1 MPVQSEECRVQ
12 NERHRPSRHRSLSPL
27 SSFRSIF
34 SLRSQRPLRL
44 ILFVF
49 VILAAAGP
57 LRAGIGMGTIEED
70 PETRKAKVRQQV
82 EGWYKDGMKARA
94 AGNLSDAVKFLK
106 WAASTRCDTEFPE
119 LAFNELKAISEDA
132 KKELEVARQLAGG
145 EDPAVGL
152 DELKR
157 ITRIYSGL
165 GVAKD
170 AGALAR
176 QLEAD
181 PSFQAKVK
189 AGRLAGDLKKAEA
202 LEAQAEAIV
211 RPPATEKPPAVD
223 PAPAGKAPGV
233 ITAAVKP
240 KEMTEAERK
249 IARLDLLGQAYEA
262 YGRIAQQG
270 GETEPGRK
278 AADARTRLEKDA
290 ELVARIKAVD
300 ADTKARALMK
310 MADGYFAA
318 GRTDLARRQCMK
330 VISDFPQS
338 QQAADARALL
348 ARMK

>member
-1 MPVQSEECRVQ
+1 V
-12 NERHRPSRHRSLSPL
+12 
-27 SSFRSIF
+27 
-34 SLRSQRPLRL
+34 
-44 ILFVF
+44 
-49 VILAAAGP
+49 AGP
-57 LRAGIGMGTIEED
+57 LRAGVGMGTIEED
-70 PETRKAKVRQQV
+70 SETRKAKVRQQV

-119 LAFNELKAISEDA
+119 LAFNELKTISEDA

-202 LEAQAEAIV
+202 MEAQAEAIV
-211 RPPATEKPPAVD
+211 RPPATEKPPAGRPPAVD

-290 ELVARIKAVD
+290 ELMARIRAVD

-318 GRTDLARRQCMK
+318 GRTDLARQHCMK

-338 QQAADARALL
+338 RQAADARALL
-348 ARMK
+348 ERLK